1 MRIQLVSRDPSSSQI
16 IADIC
21 NPPDGI
27 PNLIIYSDNPQ
38 LSIVSLRGFQHFSL
52 APFVPGIEGAIAEP
66 FEGPVLLASCKS
78 QSLVSKDFN
87 QSS

>member
-1 MRIQLVSRDPSSSQI
+1 MRIQLVSRDPSGSQI
-16 IADIC
+16 ITDTC

-27 PNLIIYSDNPQ
+27 HNLIIYSDNPQ
-38 LSIVSLRGFQHFSL
+38 LSIVSLRGFRHFSL

-78 QSLVSKDFN
+78 QSLVLKDFN